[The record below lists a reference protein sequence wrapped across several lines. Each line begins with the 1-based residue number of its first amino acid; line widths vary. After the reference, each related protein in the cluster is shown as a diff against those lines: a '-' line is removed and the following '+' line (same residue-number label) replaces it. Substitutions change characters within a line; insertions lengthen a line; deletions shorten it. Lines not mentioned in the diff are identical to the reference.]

1 MKKTTYPESASE
13 YAERAYTLILS
24 GVANCKSAEEQL
36 LLLQSLVCQCAVFT
50 RVLSGDEAFFA
61 LLEQIRDVDIDAAE
75 IILPQHIH

>member
-1 MKKTTYPESASE
+1 MRKTIYSEPASE

-61 LLEQIRDVDIDAAE
+61 LLEQIRDVDIEAAE
-75 IILPQHIH
+75 MVLPQHIH